1 MLDAYFPFI
10 YLNFLR
16 VCAYLRWHSFNI
28 GRLLILFWI
37 LIAGQDML
45 PLKIW
50 VLSGHYKFQV
60 WTWASL
66 SDILTLKEEVFK
78 KLFSFPFL
86 EVLKDSS
93 FLILKR
99 IVAFFSRLCQR
110 AVRPGVRLCPTSW
123 VQMES
128 FRKT

>member
-1 MLDAYFPFI
+1 M
-10 YLNFLR
+10 LNFVLNLDYR
-16 VCAYLRWHSFNI
+16 TGYASFEDGI
-28 GRLLILFWI
+28 
-37 LIAGQDML
+37 
-45 PLKIW
+45 
-50 VLSGHYKFQV
+50 LSGHYKLQG

-66 SDILTLKEEVFK
+66 SDILKLKEEVFK
-78 KLFSFPFL
+78 KLFSFPYL

-110 AVRPGVRLCPTSW
+110 AVWPGVGPCPTSW

-128 FRKT
+128 FRRT